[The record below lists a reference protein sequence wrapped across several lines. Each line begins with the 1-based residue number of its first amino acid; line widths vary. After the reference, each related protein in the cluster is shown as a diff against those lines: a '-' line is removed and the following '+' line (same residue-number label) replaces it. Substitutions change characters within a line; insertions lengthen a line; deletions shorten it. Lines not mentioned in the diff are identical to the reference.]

1 MAFRGAFGR
10 GKQQTRTKFQHP
22 LRVQSN
28 NGKSDGKARG
38 CEPGV
43 AQAESR
49 ISNSI
54 LTSLPKTEFD
64 AVLPFL
70 EFVDLQ
76 WHRRLHEP
84 AVPMKFGYFPNGGI
98 VSLIVPVSDGRSAEV
113 GMIGKEGFVGA
124 ALTIGMSRTPQVA
137 LVQAAS
143 TATRLSAEALS
154 TIVQSAPTL
163 RDSVFKYALIQGM
176 EVAQT
181 AACNRLH
188 DLPQRLARWLLMSQD
203 RLSCAVL
210 PFTQEILATMLGTGR
225 PSVTIAAQELERNGG
240 IKQGRGTIEIVD
252 RRKLETRS
260 CECYAIMRA
269 FS

>member
-1 MAFRGAFGR
+1 MGE
-10 GKQQTRTKFQHP
+10 
-22 LRVQSN
+22 
-28 NGKSDGKARG
+28 GKARG
-38 CEPGV
+38 CESGV
-43 AQAESR
+43 VQAESR

-54 LTSLPKTEFD
+54 LVSLPKAEYAT
-64 AVLPFL
+64 VLPFL
-70 EFVDLQ
+70 EFVDLE

-84 AVPMKFGYFPNGGI
+84 TLPMKFGYFPNGGI
-98 VSLIVPVSDGRSAEV
+98 VSLIVPVDDGRSAEV

-124 ALTIGMSRTPQVA
+124 SLTIGMSRTPQVA

-154 TIVQSAPTL
+154 QLVLSAPTL
-163 RDSVFKYALIQGM
+163 RDSLFKYALIQGM

-203 RLSCAVL
+203 RLSCTVL

-225 PSVTIAAQELERNGG
+225 PSVTIAAQELEKNGG
-240 IKQGRGTIEIVD
+240 IEQGRGTIEIVD
-252 RRKLETRS
+252 RGKLEGLS
-260 CECYAIMRA
+260 CECYATMRA